1 MCNSPI
7 FLQRSKISIL
17 MHFPGEKMTEKELE
31 EMVREADKDNDGL
44 INYEGTKT
52 NHFPTITSRFSKNI
66 LLQSLSKSCAA
77 TGRKTRKRRR
87 SGRTGRRRAR
97 RMPRTTTVAATAAA
111 EEEGEEGAAT
121 ATTAAAAPAAAGTT
135 TTQQRRNSNRR
146 RST

>member
-1 MCNSPI
+1 
-7 FLQRSKISIL
+7 

-52 NHFPTITSRFSKNI
+52 NQIPTITSRFSKFF
-66 LLQSLSKSCAA
+66 LQSLSKSCAA

-97 RMPRTTTVAATAAA
+97 RMPRTTTAAATAAE
-111 EEEGEEGAAT
+111 EEEGEEGT
-121 ATTAAAAPAAAGTT
+121 
-135 TTQQRRNSNRR
+135 RR
-146 RST
+146 TKQTL